1 MYILSIKPQEE
12 IGMATSPSRE
22 DRFHGRAQE
31 YDNVD
36 FRQRYVE
43 EMARSIRE
51 YLPQDRKVTIMD
63 FGAGTGLLT
72 ERLAPYAEKIVAVD
86 VSESMI
92 ARLAEK
98 ASALP
103 CAIELETI
111 DLQKEKYPKCVEG
124 IVSTMTLH
132 HIGDIPSLLKNL
144 LDALEPGG
152 FLALCDI
159 DSEDGTFHTVDSGV
173 MHYGFDREALKQLF
187 EEAGF
192 IEISVADSTVVHK
205 PHGDYPA
212 FILSARRP
220 G

>member
-1 MYILSIKPQEE
+1 MPTHPQK
-12 IGMATSPSRE
+12 E
-22 DRFHGRAQE
+22 DKFHGRAQE
-31 YDNVD
+31 YDTVD
-36 FRQRYVE
+36 FRQKYVE
-43 EMARSIRE
+43 EMARSIRKH
-51 YLPQDRKVTIMD
+51 LPRECKVTIMD

-72 ERLAPYAEKIVAVD
+72 ERLAPYVKKIVAVD

-103 CAIELETI
+103 CSIELETI
-111 DLQKEKYPKCVEG
+111 DLQKEKYPKQVEG

-132 HIGDIPSLLKNL
+132 HIEDIPSLLKNL
-144 LDALEPGG
+144 LDALVPGG

-159 DSEDGTFHTVDSGV
+159 DSEDGSFHTVDSGV
-173 MHYGFDREALKQLF
+173 MHYGFDREALKNLF

-192 IEISVADSTVVHK
+192 VDVSVADSTVVKK

-220 G
+220 A